1 MRLRRSQY
9 LVLLF
14 AGLLLSWLFPT
25 RASAEADSTYTF
37 KRGVNIS
44 HWLSQNFG
52 NHTYASPSFGESDVA
67 WIAAHGFDHIRL
79 PVDVRLCL
87 KPDGSLDES
96 KLRPIFDAIRWS
108 LAHGLG
114 VVLDAHFLPGG
125 DFNSVGGDN
134 RVFTDMALQTK
145 VADVWRRLAEKFASE
160 GDYLRFEI
168 LNEPVAAENKQ
179 LNPFMHRMLAAIRES
194 NPTRIVYVTSNKW
207 SSVHTLPDVELP
219 NDAHIALTVHYYEP
233 MVFTHQRAN
242 WVGFTDTLPAVTFPG
257 VVPDVTGHTT
267 AHYGLHLLAGDK
279 LTIEEVQAAFAGV
292 EAWVK
297 QHAPGLEVYL
307 GEFGVYAAADA
318 DSKRHWIATV
328 RNEVERRGWSWA
340 VWDYDE
346 SFGVRG
352 RDGNGT
358 PILEGLFPVAA
369 AK

>member
-1 MRLRRSQY
+1 MKLRRPQR
-9 LVLLF
+9 LFLFF

-25 RASAEADSTYTF
+25 LASADGDSAYTF

-44 HWLSQNFG
+44 HWLSQNSG
-52 NHTYASPSFGESDVA
+52 NHFYGAPSFGESDVA
-67 WIAAHGFDHIRL
+67 WIAAHSFDHIRL

-87 KPDGSLDES
+87 KPDGSLDEA
-96 KLRPIFDAIRWS
+96 KLRPIFDAIKWS
-108 LAHGLG
+108 RTHGLG
-114 VVLDAHFLPGG
+114 IVLDAHFLPGG
-125 DFNSVGGDN
+125 DFNSVGGDH
-134 RVFTDMALQTK
+134 RVFTDMALQAK
-145 VADVWRRLAEKFASE
+145 VADVWRRLAQKFAGQ

-168 LNEPVAAENKQ
+168 LNEPVATENKQ

-207 SSVHTLPDVELP
+207 SSVHTLSDVELP

-233 MVFTHQRAN
+233 LVFTHQRAS

-257 VVPDVTGHTT
+257 TVPDVTGHTT
-267 AHYGLHLLAGDK
+267 AHYGLHLRAGDK
-279 LTIEEVQAAFAGV
+279 LTVEEVQAAFAGV
-292 EAWVK
+292 DAWVK
-297 QHAPGLEVYL
+297 KHAPGIEVYL

-318 DSKRHWIATV
+318 DSKRRWIATV

-352 RDGNGT
+352 PDGNGT
-358 PILEGLFPVAA
+358 PILEGLFPNA